1 MRDSRLVTPQ
11 TIRQT
16 LDLSIDEM
24 AQVMGV
30 HRQTWLKWERGER
43 RPDNAAVRLME
54 ILSFLHKEHPN
65 IFKNILD
72 TS

>member
-1 MRDSRLVTPQ
+1 MREANFVTPQ

-54 ILSFLHKEHPN
+54 ILSLAASHGEQ
-65 IFKNILD
+65 
-72 TS
+72 SEGW